1 MPIISQVNSNMSL
14 IEDCYDFFDISL
26 NQKYLEEKSFNEPQI
41 KTINIHEKNNKYLK
55 SINEKNYEKKYEDK
69 DIYSFEN
76 IFYNENEDCF
86 WDENKNKNKILFNN
100 NLSNINDDE

>member
-1 MPIISQVNSNMSL
+1 MKLNNESLNYIYKDMNEMPIISQVNSNMSL

-55 SINEKNYEKKYEDK
+55 SINE
-69 DIYSFEN
+69 N
-76 IFYNENEDCF
+76 I
-86 WDENKNKNKILFNN
+86 
-100 NLSNINDDE
+100 